1 MSFREKL
8 SWGVLLTTSAVWSFY
23 FVRLGLK
30 AADGLLTQD
39 LVLWT
44 MGVCVGF
51 SVAAHVGFSIL
62 AAVSSSKAERGV
74 VDEREQDASLKASYT
89 AFLAMSGT
97 LGALSAFGY
106 SYGLRHPDMLGADP
120 LAPAML
126 LAANGFIFALALAEV
141 VRHAT
146 LITLLR
152 RVG

>member
-30 AADGLLTQD
+30 AVDGLLTQE

-44 MGVCVGF
+44 MAVCIGF
-51 SVAAHVGFSIL
+51 SIAAHVGFSIL
-62 AAVSSSKAERGV
+62 AAVATSKAERGI
-74 VDEREQDASLKASYT
+74 VDEREQGVALKASQAASLT
-89 AFLAMSGT
+89 
-97 LGALSAFGY
+97 LSAVLG
-106 SYGLRHPDMLGADP
+106 GLAAFAYVYARKHPDLLGADG

-126 LAANGFIFALALAEV
+126 LAANGVIFALALSEV

-146 LITLLR
+146 QITLLR

>member
-23 FVRLGLK
+23 FVRLGLR

-44 MGVCVGF
+44 MGVCIGF
-51 SVAAHVGFSIL
+51 SLAAHVGFSIL
-62 AAVSSSKAERGV
+62 ATVSTSKAERAV
-74 VDEREQDASLKASYT
+74 VDEREQGVALKASQA
-89 AFLAMSGT
+89 AFLTMSAVLGGLAAFAYVYARKHPDL
-97 LGALSAFGY
+97 LGAEA
-106 SYGLRHPDMLGADP
+106 

-126 LAANGFIFALALAEV
+126 LAANGVIFALALSEV

-146 LITLLR
+146 QITLLR

>member
-44 MGVCVGF
+44 MGVCIGF
-51 SVAAHVGFSIL
+51 SLAAHVGFSIL
-62 AAVSSSKAERGV
+62 AAVSTPKAERGV
-74 VDEREQDASLKASYT
+74 VDEREQGVALKASQA
-89 AFLAMSGT
+89 AFLTMSAV
-97 LGALSAFGY
+97 LGGLAAFAY
-106 SYGLRHPDMLGADP
+106 VYARKHPDLLGGDA

-126 LAANGFIFALALAEV
+126 LAANGVIFALALSEV

-146 LITLLR
+146 QITLLR

>member
-8 SWGVLLTTSAVWSFY
+8 SWGVLLTTSTVWSFY

-44 MGVCVGF
+44 MGICVAF

-62 AAVSSSKAERGV
+62 AAVTSSKADLAV
-74 VDEREQDASLKASYT
+74 VDEREQGVALRASQA
-89 AFLAMSGT
+89 AFMTMSVVIGGLA
-97 LGALSAFGY
+97 AFAY
-106 SYGLRHPDMLGADP
+106 VYARKHPDLLGADA

-126 LAANGFIFALALAEV
+126 LAANGVIFALALAEV

-146 LITLLR
+146 QISLLR

>member
-23 FVRLGLK
+23 FVRLGLR

-39 LVLWT
+39 LVIWT
-44 MGVCVGF
+44 LAGCGAVGAALQIGLAILT
-51 SVAAHVGFSIL
+51 SVRT
-62 AAVSSSKAERGV
+62 SKAERAV
-74 VDEREQDASLKASYT
+74 VDEREQGIELRASQA
-89 AFLAMSGT
+89 AFLTMAFV
-97 LGALSAFGY
+97 LGGLATFACVY
-106 SYGLRHPDMLGADP
+106 ALRHPDLLGDAAF
-120 LAPAML
+120 APSML
-126 LAANGFIFALALAEV
+126 LAANGVVFALVLAEV

>member
-30 AADGLLTQD
+30 AVEGLLTQD

-44 MGVCVGF
+44 LGICIAV
-51 SVAAHVGFSIL
+51 SVAAHLGFALL
-62 AAVSSSKAERGV
+62 AAVSTSKAELSV
-74 VDEREQDASLKASYT
+74 VDEREQGVALKASQA
-89 AFLAMSGT
+89 AFLT
-97 LGALSAFGY
+97 LSVVLGGLAAFAY
-106 SYGLRHPDMLGADP
+106 VHARKHPDLLGADA

-126 LAANGFIFALALAEV
+126 LAANGVIFALVLAEL

-146 LITLLR
+146 QITLLR